1 MQSNAVNERLM
12 KFQEE
17 LKAKMENLKNKK
29 VKTSEVDRYYADI
42 QNKMKNL
49 QKIVDIAFKELKGK
63 S

>member
-1 MQSNAVNERLM
+1 M